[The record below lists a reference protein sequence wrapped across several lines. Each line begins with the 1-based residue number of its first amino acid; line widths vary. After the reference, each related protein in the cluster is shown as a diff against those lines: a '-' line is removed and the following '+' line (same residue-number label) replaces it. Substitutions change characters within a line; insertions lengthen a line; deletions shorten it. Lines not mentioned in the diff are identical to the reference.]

1 MTIKSESMSLE
12 IDGGEIVN
20 DINIEVFPGKVLALI
35 GPNGAGKSTILK
47 ILSGDIK
54 PTSGVVKYND
64 INISNIPF
72 VDRAHIR
79 GVMSQSQTI
88 VFDFSVLEIIEMG
101 WLHSDH
107 DYYTSFYPDVLKQII
122 EDCELQHLVDRKFNT
137 LSGGEQ
143 KRVHFARVLLQLWI
157 PEGDIHPRFMLLDEP
172 LANLDIYHELKMLE
186 IIRKRLS
193 KNIGVLLIL
202 HDLNTASKFADNIVL
217 MKNGTIVKNG
227 STIEVLTES
236 ILSETYETKIKVND
250 TSPKITYL

>member
-1 MTIKSESMSLE
+1 MTIKSESMSLK

-107 DYYTSFYPDVLKQII
+107 DYYTPFYPDVLKQII

-186 IIRKRLS
+186 IIKRHLS

-217 MKNGTIVKNG
+217 MKNGTIMKNG

>member
-1 MTIKSESMSLE
+1 MSLE

-47 ILSGDIK
+47 LLSGDVK

-88 VFDFSVLEIIEMG
+88 AFDFSVLEIIEMG

-122 EDCELQHLVDRKFNT
+122 EDCELQHLADRKFNT

-157 PEGDIHPRFMLLDEP
+157 PAGDIHPRFMLLDEP

-186 IIRKRLS
+186 IIKRHLS

-227 STIEVLTES
+227 STVEVLTES

>member
-54 PTSGVVKYND
+54 PTNGVVKYND

-88 VFDFSVLEIIEMG
+88 AFDFSVLEIIEMG

-122 EDCELQHLVDRKFNT
+122 EDCELQHLADRKFNT

-186 IIRKRLS
+186 IIKKHLS
-193 KNIGVLLIL
+193 KNIGVLLIV

>member
-1 MTIKSESMSLE
+1 MTIKSESMSLK
-12 IDGGEIVN
+12 IDGEEIVN
-20 DINIEVFPGKVLALI
+20 DINIEVFPGKILALI

-54 PTSGVVKYND
+54 PTNGVIKYND
-64 INISNIPF
+64 INISKISF
-72 VDRAHIR
+72 VERAHIR

-88 VFDFSVLEIIEMG
+88 AFDFSVLEIIEMG
-101 WLHSDH
+101 WLHNDH

-122 EDCELQHLVDRKFNT
+122 EDCELQNLVDRKFNT
-137 LSGGEQ
+137 LSSGEQ

-157 PEGDIHPRFMLLDEP
+157 PETDIHPRFMLLDEP
-172 LANLDIYHELKMLE
+172 LANLDIYHELKILE
-186 IIRKRLS
+186 IIKKHLS

>member
-1 MTIKSESMSLE
+1 MSLE

-88 VFDFSVLEIIEMG
+88 AFDFSVLEIIEMG
-101 WLHSDH
+101 WLHSCLL
-107 DYYTSFYPDVLKQII
+107 YTSPSPR
-122 EDCELQHLVDRKFNT
+122 DR
-137 LSGGEQ
+137 G
-143 KRVHFARVLLQLWI
+143 
-157 PEGDIHPRFMLLDEP
+157 
-172 LANLDIYHELKMLE
+172 
-186 IIRKRLS
+186 
-193 KNIGVLLIL
+193 
-202 HDLNTASKFADNIVL
+202 
-217 MKNGTIVKNG
+217 
-227 STIEVLTES
+227 
-236 ILSETYETKIKVND
+236 
-250 TSPKITYL
+250 

>member
-20 DINIEVFPGKVLALI
+20 DINIEVFPGKVLGLI

-54 PTSGVVKYND
+54 PTGGVVKYND

-186 IIRKRLS
+186 IIKRHLS

>member
-122 EDCELQHLVDRKFNT
+122 EDCELQYLVDRKFNT

-186 IIRKRLS
+186 IIKRHLS

>member
-1 MTIKSESMSLE
+1 MSLE

-20 DINIEVFPGKVLALI
+20 DINIEVFPGKILALI

-47 ILSGDIK
+47 LLSGDVK

-88 VFDFSVLEIIEMG
+88 AFDFSVLEIIEMG

-122 EDCELQHLVDRKFNT
+122 EDCELQHLADRKFNT

-186 IIRKRLS
+186 IIKKRLS

>member
-1 MTIKSESMSLE
+1 MSLE

-186 IIRKRLS
+186 IIKKRLS
-193 KNIGVLLIL
+193 KNIGVLLIV

>member
-54 PTSGVVKYND
+54 PTSGVIKYND

-88 VFDFSVLEIIEMG
+88 AFDFSVLEIIEMG

-186 IIRKRLS
+186 IIKKRLS

-217 MKNGTIVKNG
+217 MKNGTMVKNG

-236 ILSETYETKIKVND
+236 ILSETY
-250 TSPKITYL
+250 

>member
-1 MTIKSESMSLE
+1 MTIKSESMSLK
-12 IDGGEIVN
+12 IDGGKIVN
-20 DINIEVFPGKVLALI
+20 DINIEVLPGKILALI

-54 PTSGVVKYND
+54 PTNGVIKYND
-64 INISNIPF
+64 INISKISF
-72 VDRAHIR
+72 VERAHIR

-88 VFDFSVLEIIEMG
+88 AFDFSVLEIIEMG
-101 WLHSDH
+101 WLHNDH

-122 EDCELQHLVDRKFNT
+122 EDCELQNLVDRKFNT
-137 LSGGEQ
+137 LSSGEQ

-157 PEGDIHPRFMLLDEP
+157 PEADIHPRFMLLDEP

-186 IIRKRLS
+186 IIKKHLS

>member
-47 ILSGDIK
+47 LLSGDVK

-88 VFDFSVLEIIEMG
+88 AFDFSVLEIIEMG

-122 EDCELQHLVDRKFNT
+122 EDCELQHLADRKFNT

-186 IIRKRLS
+186 IIKKYLS

>member
-12 IDGGEIVN
+12 IDGGEIIN

-107 DYYTSFYPDVLKQII
+107 NYYTSFYPDVLKQII

-186 IIRKRLS
+186 IIKRHLS

>member
-20 DINIEVFPGKVLALI
+20 DINIEVFPGKILALI

-47 ILSGDIK
+47 LLSGDVK

-88 VFDFSVLEIIEMG
+88 AFDFSVLEIIEMG

-122 EDCELQHLVDRKFNT
+122 EDCELQHLADRKFNT

-186 IIRKRLS
+186 IIKKRLS

>member
-47 ILSGDIK
+47 LLSGDVK

-88 VFDFSVLEIIEMG
+88 AFDFSVLEIIEMG

-157 PEGDIHPRFMLLDEP
+157 PAGDIHPRFMLLDEP

-186 IIRKRLS
+186 IIKRHLS

-227 STIEVLTES
+227 STVEVLTES

>member
-1 MTIKSESMSLE
+1 MSLE

-47 ILSGDIK
+47 LLSGDVK

-88 VFDFSVLEIIEMG
+88 AFDFSVLEIIEMG

-122 EDCELQHLVDRKFNT
+122 EDCELQHLADRKFNT

-186 IIRKRLS
+186 IIKKRLS

>member
-1 MTIKSESMSLE
+1 MSLE

-20 DINIEVFPGKVLALI
+20 NINIEVFPGKVLALI

-47 ILSGDIK
+47 LLSGDVK

-88 VFDFSVLEIIEMG
+88 AFDFSVLEIIEMG

-122 EDCELQHLVDRKFNT
+122 EDCELQHLADRKFNT

-186 IIRKRLS
+186 IIKKRLS

>member
-122 EDCELQHLVDRKFNT
+122 EDCELQHLADRKFNT

-186 IIRKRLS
+186 IIKRHLS

>member
-1 MTIKSESMSLE
+1 MSLE
-12 IDGGEIVN
+12 IDGGEIIN

-79 GVMSQSQTI
+79 GVMSQSQAI

-186 IIRKRLS
+186 IIKRHLS

>member
-1 MTIKSESMSLE
+1 MSLE

-88 VFDFSVLEIIEMG
+88 AFDFSVLEIIEMG

-107 DYYTSFYPDVLKQII
+107 YYYTSFYPDVLKQII
-122 EDCELQHLVDRKFNT
+122 EDCELQHLADRKFNT

-186 IIRKRLS
+186 IIKKYLS
-193 KNIGVLLIL
+193 KNIDQVHSLLD
-202 HDLNTASKFADNIVL
+202 HGREKASKVADDYI
-217 MKNGTIVKNG
+217 K
-227 STIEVLTES
+227 
-236 ILSETYETKIKVND
+236 KIRDAMGLN
-250 TSPKITYL
+250 Y

>member
-1 MTIKSESMSLE
+1 MSLE

-47 ILSGDIK
+47 LLSGDVK

-88 VFDFSVLEIIEMG
+88 AFDFSVLEIIEMG

-122 EDCELQHLVDRKFNT
+122 EDCELQHLADRKFNT

-186 IIRKRLS
+186 IIKRHLS

-227 STIEVLTES
+227 STIEVLTEP

>member
-186 IIRKRLS
+186 VIKKRLS

>member
-88 VFDFSVLEIIEMG
+88 AFDFSVLEIIEMG

-107 DYYTSFYPDVLKQII
+107 NYYTSFYPDVLKQII

-186 IIRKRLS
+186 IIKKRLS

-217 MKNGTIVKNG
+217 MKNGTMVKNG
-227 STIEVLTES
+227 STI
-236 ILSETYETKIKVND
+236 
-250 TSPKITYL
+250 

>member
-1 MTIKSESMSLE
+1 MSLK
-12 IDGGEIVN
+12 IDGGKIVN
-20 DINIEVFPGKVLALI
+20 DINIEVFPGKILALI

-54 PTSGVVKYND
+54 PTNGVIKYND
-64 INISNIPF
+64 INISKISF
-72 VDRAHIR
+72 VERAHIR

-88 VFDFSVLEIIEMG
+88 AFDFSVLEIIEMG
-101 WLHSDH
+101 WLHNDH

-122 EDCELQHLVDRKFNT
+122 EDCELQNLVDRKFNT
-137 LSGGEQ
+137 LSSGEQ

-186 IIRKRLS
+186 IIKRHLS

>member
-1 MTIKSESMSLE
+1 MSLK

-20 DINIEVFPGKVLALI
+20 DINIEVFPGKILALI

-47 ILSGDIK
+47 LLSGDVK

-88 VFDFSVLEIIEMG
+88 AFDFSVLEIIEMG

-122 EDCELQHLVDRKFNT
+122 EDCELQHLADRKFNT

-186 IIRKRLS
+186 IIKKHLS

-217 MKNGTIVKNG
+217 MKNGTIMKNG

>member
-47 ILSGDIK
+47 LLSGDVK

-107 DYYTSFYPDVLKQII
+107 NYYTSFYPDVLKQII
-122 EDCELQHLVDRKFNT
+122 EDCELRHLADRKFNT

-186 IIRKRLS
+186 IIKKRLS

>member
-1 MTIKSESMSLE
+1 MSLE

-47 ILSGDIK
+47 LLSGDVK

-186 IIRKRLS
+186 IIKKRLS

>member
-1 MTIKSESMSLE
+1 MTIKSESMSLK
-12 IDGGEIVN
+12 IDGGKIVN
-20 DINIEVFPGKVLALI
+20 DINIEVLPGKILALI

-54 PTSGVVKYND
+54 PTNGVIKYND
-64 INISNIPF
+64 INISKISF
-72 VDRAHIR
+72 VERAHIR

-88 VFDFSVLEIIEMG
+88 AFDFSVLEIIEMG

-122 EDCELQHLVDRKFNT
+122 GDCELQHLVDIKFNT

-186 IIRKRLS
+186 IIKRHLS

>member
-1 MTIKSESMSLE
+1 MSLE

-47 ILSGDIK
+47 LLSGDVK

-64 INISNIPF
+64 INISNIPI
-72 VDRAHIR
+72 VDSAHIR

-88 VFDFSVLEIIEMG
+88 AFDFSVLEIIEMG

-122 EDCELQHLVDRKFNT
+122 EDCELQHLADRKFNT

-143 KRVHFARVLLQLWI
+143 KRVHFARVLLQLWF
-157 PEGDIHPRFMLLDEP
+157 PESDIHPRFMLLDEP

-186 IIRKRLS
+186 IIKKYLS

-217 MKNGTIVKNG
+217 MKNGTIVNIG

>member
-1 MTIKSESMSLE
+1 MSLE
-12 IDGGEIVN
+12 IDGGEIIN

-47 ILSGDIK
+47 LLSGDVK

-107 DYYTSFYPDVLKQII
+107 DYYTSFYPDVLEQII

-186 IIRKRLS
+186 IIKKRLS

-227 STIEVLTES
+227 STVEVLTES
-236 ILSETYETKIKVND
+236 ILSETY
-250 TSPKITYL
+250 

>member
-1 MTIKSESMSLE
+1 MSLE
-12 IDGGEIVN
+12 IDGGEIIN
-20 DINIEVFPGKVLALI
+20 DINIEVFPGMVLALI

-47 ILSGDIK
+47 LLSGDVK

-88 VFDFSVLEIIEMG
+88 AFDFSVLEIIEMG

-107 DYYTSFYPDVLKQII
+107 DYYTSLYPDVLKQII

-157 PEGDIHPRFMLLDEP
+157 PGGDIHPRFMLLDEP
-172 LANLDIYHELKMLE
+172 LANLDIYHELKFLKIFNPQINE
-186 IIRKRLS
+186 L
-193 KNIGVLLIL
+193 NNCLL
-202 HDLNTASKFADNIVL
+202 
-217 MKNGTIVKNG
+217 
-227 STIEVLTES
+227 
-236 ILSETYETKIKVND
+236 Y
-250 TSPKITYL
+250 TSPSPRDS

>member
-1 MTIKSESMSLE
+1 MTIKSESMSLQ
-12 IDGGEIVN
+12 IDGGKIIN

-88 VFDFSVLEIIEMG
+88 AFDFSVLEIIEMG

-107 DYYTSFYPDVLKQII
+107 DYYTSLYPDVLKQII
-122 EDCELQHLVDRKFNT
+122 EDCELQHLAERKFNT

-186 IIRKRLS
+186 VIKKRLS

-217 MKNGTIVKNG
+217 MKNGTMVKNG

>member
-12 IDGGEIVN
+12 IDGGEIIN

-88 VFDFSVLEIIEMG
+88 AFDFSVLEIIEMG

-157 PEGDIHPRFMLLDEP
+157 PAGDIYPRFMLLDEP

-186 IIRKRLS
+186 IIKRHLS

-227 STIEVLTES
+227 STVEVLTES

>member
-1 MTIKSESMSLE
+1 MSLE

-47 ILSGDIK
+47 LLSGDVK

-88 VFDFSVLEIIEMG
+88 AFDFSVLEIIEMG

-107 DYYTSFYPDVLKQII
+107 DYYNSFYPDVLKQII

-172 LANLDIYHELKMLE
+172 LANLDIYRELKMLE
-186 IIRKRLS
+186 IIKRHLS

>member
-1 MTIKSESMSLE
+1 MSLQ
-12 IDGGEIVN
+12 IDGGKIIN

-88 VFDFSVLEIIEMG
+88 AFDFSVLEIIEMG

-107 DYYTSFYPDVLKQII
+107 DYYTSLYPDVLKQII

-157 PEGDIHPRFMLLDEP
+157 PESDIHPRFMLLYEP

-186 IIRKRLS
+186 IIKKHLS
-193 KNIGVLLIL
+193 KNIGVLLIV

-217 MKNGTIVKNG
+217 MKNGTMVKNG